1 MYLAKE
7 LTHASLPEIGRY
19 FGGKHHTTV
28 LHSVQKIDGLRQ
40 HDEELNKLLLS
51 LMDSIR

>member
-7 LTHASLPEIGRY
+7 FTHASLPEIGRY
-19 FGGKHHTTV
+19 SGGKHHTTV
-28 LHSVQKIDGLRQ
+28 LHSVQKIDALRQ
-40 HDEELNKLLLS
+40 RDEELNKLLFS